1 MKRNES
7 INLYGKKVSVKYVG
21 AHYDRNRIRENY
33 YLLYDEAEVYHIE
46 DANTKEIVRT
56 FPASSYLEALGQ
68 AIMILDI
75 EKFKSWVRG
84 PIIGIRYEL
93 IQLMVKIKGV
103 EEKYLPHS
111 EKSEIESLLWA
122 VDEILDFNDEENKKN
137 ET

>member
-56 FPASSYLEALGQ
+56 FPASSYLDALEQ
-68 AIMILDI
+68 AIMILDM

-93 IQLMVKIKGV
+93 IQLMVKIKSV
-103 EEKYLPHS
+103 EEKYLTHS
-111 EKSEIESLLWA
+111 QKSEIESLLWSI
-122 VDEILDFNDEENKKN
+122 DKILVNDEENKKN